1 MHEYTKIE
9 HGDLATYCYEG
20 EERKARFPKK
30 TRTDDHSRE
39 CESLAH
45 SSTVHLIWKIRESHV
60 ARELFARRRRAKW
73 HGGR

>member
-1 MHEYTKIE
+1 MRVKK
-9 HGDLATYCYEG
+9 
-20 EERKARFPKK
+20 ERQGFQKK

-45 SSTVHLIWKIRESHV
+45 SSTVHLIWKIREAHV